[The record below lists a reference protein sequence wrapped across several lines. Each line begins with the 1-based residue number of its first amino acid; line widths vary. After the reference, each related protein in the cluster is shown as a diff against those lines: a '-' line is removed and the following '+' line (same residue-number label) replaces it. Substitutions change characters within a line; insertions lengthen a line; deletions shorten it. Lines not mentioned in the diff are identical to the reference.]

1 MTIDPELKKEFKK
14 IRNRQDR
21 QFLMITIILGLLA
34 AFVLLSA
41 PASAQ
46 TINMSNP
53 GGMSERDIAVY
64 YPNGTMQGFWNST
77 SVISLDANESYIFAM
92 KPIQT
97 NPFDDPTDWLVNG
110 VFPTITSNAFA
121 ILLLAYIVLTRW

>member
-14 IRNRQDR
+14 IQKRQNS
-21 QFLMITIILGLLA
+21 QFLII
-34 AFVLLSA
+34 VLLIA
-41 PASAQ
+41 LVFMYMAIMPASAQ
-46 TINMSNP
+46 TITMSNP
-53 GGMSERDIAVY
+53 GSMSQRDIAVY

-77 SVISLDANESYIFAM
+77 SVITLDANESYIFAM

-121 ILLLAYIVLTRW
+121 ILLLAYIFLTRR